1 MARRDVGHRRAA
13 TLVGNVAD
21 VGARAQLEQLGREML
36 RPKADDTVSGESSV
50 QWRALQMPVG
60 RLLIGVAGG
69 EDAGLVEGADTI
81 WKPTGMPSRVMPP
94 GSVSVG

>member
-36 RPKADDTVSGESSV
+36 RPQRRMTPYG
-50 QWRALQMPVG
+50 
-60 RLLIGVAGG
+60 
-69 EDAGLVEGADTI
+69 
-81 WKPTGMPSRVMPP
+81 
-94 GSVSVG
+94 